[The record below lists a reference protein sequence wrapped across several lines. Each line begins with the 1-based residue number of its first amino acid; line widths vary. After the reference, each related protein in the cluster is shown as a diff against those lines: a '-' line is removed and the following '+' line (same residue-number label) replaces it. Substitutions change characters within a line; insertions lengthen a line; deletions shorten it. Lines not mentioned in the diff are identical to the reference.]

1 MKKRNNNFGNLS
13 TDYEGR
19 CGNCH
24 KELDEGDLYCRFC
37 GTRFGEGTYE
47 PYEDIVQIV
56 YGPPPTIRKHTC
68 KKCGYNWNS
77 WSMIDEEKYCPKC
90 GGNIKTGETGVSLF
104 EKEEKGETKMAV
116 KVYIDGQEGT
126 TGLKILERFEGRND
140 IEIVKISEELRKD
153 SAERARLINS
163 ADYVFLCLPDE
174 ASREAVSFIDKDN
187 DHVRIIDASTAH
199 RTNPDWAY
207 GFPELSEA
215 HREKIKN
222 SNRVAVPG
230 CYASGFNSIVY
241 PLVANGIIPADYPV
255 FAYATSG
262 YSGAGKKAIAIYEGD
277 DKPFEFNSP
286 RQYALSQAHKH
297 LPEMQVISGLTYK
310 PMFNPMVCDYFSGMV
325 VSVPIQTRTLQKAYT
340 PAEIHAMYTNH
351 YEGAKLVEVMPLM
364 SADEQ
369 KSFFLASNTLSG
381 QNKLQVFV
389 FGSDEQIL
397 LCARL
402 DNLGKGASGAAVQ
415 CLNIM
420 MGIDETT
427 GLV

>member
-1 MKKRNNNFGNLS
+1 M
-13 TDYEGR
+13 
-19 CGNCH
+19 
-24 KELDEGDLYCRFC
+24 
-37 GTRFGEGTYE
+37 
-47 PYEDIVQIV
+47 
-56 YGPPPTIRKHTC
+56 
-68 KKCGYNWNS
+68 
-77 WSMIDEEKYCPKC
+77 
-90 GGNIKTGETGVSLF
+90 
-104 EKEEKGETKMAV
+104 V

-126 TGLKILERFEGRND
+126 TGLKIMERFEGRND
-140 IEIVKISEELRKD
+140 IEIIRISEEKRKD

-163 ADYVFLCLPDE
+163 ADYVFLCLPDA

-207 GFPELSEA
+207 GFPELSPE
-215 HREKIKN
+215 HREKIKT

-230 CYASGFNSIVY
+230 CYASGFASIVY
-241 PLVANGIIPADYPV
+241 PLVSNGIIPADYPV

-262 YSGAGKKAIAIYEGD
+262 YSGAGKKAIAVYEGD

-286 RQYALSQAHKH
+286 RQYALSQQHKH
-297 LPEMQVISGLTYK
+297 LPEMKAVSGLTYT

-325 VSVPIQTRTLQKAYT
+325 VSVPIQTRTLPKAVS
-340 PAEIHAMYTNH
+340 PAQIQEMYAKH
-351 YEGAKLVEVMPLM
+351 YAGANMVEVMPLM
-364 SADEQ
+364 SEDEQ

-381 QNKLQVFV
+381 VNKLQVFV

-427 GLV
+427 GLI

>member
-1 MKKRNNNFGNLS
+1 MS
-13 TDYEGR
+13 
-19 CGNCH
+19 
-24 KELDEGDLYCRFC
+24 
-37 GTRFGEGTYE
+37 
-47 PYEDIVQIV
+47 
-56 YGPPPTIRKHTC
+56 
-68 KKCGYNWNS
+68 
-77 WSMIDEEKYCPKC
+77 
-90 GGNIKTGETGVSLF
+90 
-104 EKEEKGETKMAV
+104 V

-126 TGLKILERFEGRND
+126 TGLKIQERFEGRND
-140 IEIVKISEELRKD
+140 IEIIKISEELRKD
-153 SAERARLINS
+153 PAERARLINS
-163 ADYVFLCLPDE
+163 ADYVFLCLPDA

-207 GFPELSEA
+207 GFPELSPA
-215 HREKIKN
+215 HREKIQS

-241 PLVANGIIPADYPV
+241 PLVSNGIIPADYPV

-262 YSGAGKKAIAIYEGD
+262 YSGAGKKAIAVYESE

-297 LPEMQVISGLTYK
+297 LPEMQAVSGLAYK

-325 VSVPIQTRTLQKAYT
+325 VSVPIQTRTLPKKYT
-340 PAEIHAMYTNH
+340 PAEVHDMFAKH
-351 YEGAKLVEVMPLM
+351 YADAKMVEVMPLM
-364 SADEQ
+364 SEDEQ

-381 QNKLQVFV
+381 LNKMQIFV

-397 LCARL
+397 LCSRL

>member
-1 MKKRNNNFGNLS
+1 MS
-13 TDYEGR
+13 
-19 CGNCH
+19 
-24 KELDEGDLYCRFC
+24 
-37 GTRFGEGTYE
+37 
-47 PYEDIVQIV
+47 
-56 YGPPPTIRKHTC
+56 
-68 KKCGYNWNS
+68 
-77 WSMIDEEKYCPKC
+77 
-90 GGNIKTGETGVSLF
+90 
-104 EKEEKGETKMAV
+104 V

-140 IEIVKISEELRKD
+140 IEIIRISEEKRKD

-174 ASREAVSFIDKDN
+174 ASREAVSFVDN

-207 GFPELSEA
+207 GFPELSAE
-215 HREKIKN
+215 HREKITK

-230 CYASGFNSIVY
+230 CYASGFASIVY
-241 PLVANGIIPADYPV
+241 PLVNNGIIPADFPV

-262 YSGAGKKAIAIYEGD
+262 YSGAGKKAIAVYEGE

-286 RQYALSQAHKH
+286 RQYALSQQHKH
-297 LPEMQVISGLTYK
+297 LPEMKAVSGLEYT
-310 PMFNPMVCDYFSGMV
+310 PMFNPIICDYFSGMV
-325 VSVPIQTRTLQKAYT
+325 VSVPIQTRQLANAVT
-340 PAEIHAMYTNH
+340 AEQVHAMYEKH
-351 YEGAKLVEVMPLM
+351 YAGSKMVEVMPLM
-364 SADEQ
+364 SMEEQ
-369 KSFFLASNTLSG
+369 KSFFLASNTLSCV
-381 QNKLQVFV
+381 NKLQVFV
-389 FGSDEQIL
+389 FGNDEQIL

>member
-1 MKKRNNNFGNLS
+1 MS
-13 TDYEGR
+13 
-19 CGNCH
+19 
-24 KELDEGDLYCRFC
+24 
-37 GTRFGEGTYE
+37 
-47 PYEDIVQIV
+47 
-56 YGPPPTIRKHTC
+56 
-68 KKCGYNWNS
+68 
-77 WSMIDEEKYCPKC
+77 
-90 GGNIKTGETGVSLF
+90 
-104 EKEEKGETKMAV
+104 V

-140 IEIVKISEELRKD
+140 IELLRISEDKRKD
-153 SAERARLINS
+153 SAERARLINMS
-163 ADYVFLCLPDE
+163 DYTFLCLPDD
-174 ASREAVSFIDKDN
+174 AAREAVSFAEN

-199 RTNPDWAY
+199 RTNPAWAY
-207 GFPELSEA
+207 GFPELSPE
-215 HREKIKN
+215 HREKIRT

-230 CYASGFNSIVY
+230 CYASGFASVVY
-241 PLVANGIIPADYPV
+241 PLISNGIIPADFPV

-262 YSGAGKKAIAIYEGD
+262 YSGAGKKAIAVYESD

-286 RQYALSQAHKH
+286 RQYALSQQHKH
-297 LPEMQVISGLTYK
+297 LPEMQAVSGLTYK

-325 VSVPIQTRTLQKAYT
+325 VSVPLQTRMLPKAVTAQEVHEMYEKHYT
-340 PAEIHAMYTNH
+340 
-351 YEGAKLVEVMPLM
+351 GANMVEVMPLM

-381 QNKLQVFV
+381 KNKLQVFV
-389 FGSDEQIL
+389 FGNDEQML

-427 GLV
+427 GLL

>member
-1 MKKRNNNFGNLS
+1 MS
-13 TDYEGR
+13 
-19 CGNCH
+19 
-24 KELDEGDLYCRFC
+24 
-37 GTRFGEGTYE
+37 
-47 PYEDIVQIV
+47 
-56 YGPPPTIRKHTC
+56 
-68 KKCGYNWNS
+68 
-77 WSMIDEEKYCPKC
+77 
-90 GGNIKTGETGVSLF
+90 
-104 EKEEKGETKMAV
+104 V

-140 IEIVKISEELRKD
+140 IEIIRISEEKRKD

-174 ASREAVSFIDKDN
+174 ASREAVSFVDN

-207 GFPELSEA
+207 GFPELSAE
-215 HREKIKN
+215 HREKITK

-230 CYASGFNSIVY
+230 CYASGFAAIVY
-241 PLVANGIIPADYPV
+241 PLVNNGIISADFPV
-255 FAYATSG
+255 FAYAVSG
-262 YSGAGKKAIAIYEGD
+262 YSGAGKKAIAVYEGD
-277 DKPFEFNSP
+277 DKPYEFNSP
-286 RQYALSQAHKH
+286 RIYALSQQHKH
-297 LPEMQVISGLTYK
+297 LPEMKAVSGLEYT
-310 PMFNPMVCDYFSGMV
+310 PMFSPIICDYFSGMV
-325 VSVPIQTRTLQKAYT
+325 VSVPIQTRMLANGVT
-340 PAEIHAMYTNH
+340 AEQVHAMYEKH
-351 YEGAKLVEVMPLM
+351 YAGSKMVEVMPLM
-364 SADEQ
+364 SMEEQ

-381 QNKLQVFV
+381 VNKLQVFV
-389 FGSDEQIL
+389 FGNDEQLL